1 VAVPTVSVILPTYN
15 RKSLLLEALQS
26 VFAQT
31 YRDYEV
37 IVVDD
42 GSTDQTREAL
52 EPLFHA
58 IRYISKPNGGEA
70 SARNRGIQEAQGGYV
85 AFLDSDDLWEPRF
98 LEVTTDYLGRHP
110 DLGLVSTAW
119 WTIPKGRREPR
130 VRKPVLHGD
139 LFPLLM
145 RQSFISASAVV
156 ARRECFQRVGVF
168 NESLEQAADYDMWL
182 RIARAYPIAFLNTPL
197 GRRRKHPG
205 NISRNRLL
213 LRKRALQIAE
223 AHYDPARVSDAVYQ
237 RLRSELYISMGRAH
251 LKLGEVEEA
260 KTCFRQAAAL
270 TPYRPRPRRYLWM
283 TILFGRWWGRPMW
296 SEDHRA

>member
-1 VAVPTVSVILPTYN
+1 MPTVSVIIPTYN
-15 RKSLLLEALQS
+15 RRTLLLEALHS

-31 YRDYEV
+31 HRDYEV

-42 GSTDQTREAL
+42 GSTDQTQEAL
-52 EPLFHA
+52 QPLLERL
-58 IRYISKPNGGEA
+58 RYISKPNGGEA

-85 AFLDSDDLWEPRF
+85 AFLDSDDLWEPKF
-98 LEVTTDYLGRHP
+98 LEVTTDYLGRYP

-145 RQSFISASAVV
+145 HQSFISASAVV
-156 ARRECFQRVGVF
+156 ARRDCFQRVGLF
-168 NESLEQAADYDMWL
+168 NESLEQAADYEMWL
-182 RIARAYPIAFLNTPL
+182 RIAHAYPIAFLNIPL

-213 LRKRALQIAE
+213 LRKRALQIVE
-223 AHYDPARVSDAVYQ
+223 AHYDPARVSKATYQ
-237 RLRSELYISMGRAH
+237 RLRSDLYISMGRAH
-251 LKLGEVEEA
+251 LQLGEVEEA
-260 KTCFRQAAAL
+260 KACFRQAVAL
-270 TPYRPRPRRYLWM
+270 TPHRLRPRRYLWM
-283 TILFGRWWGRPMW
+283 TVLVKRWRGRPV
-296 SEDHRA
+296 EEGHRRG